1 MSLGHLSDSEIKEA
15 LALKERLDLIKKQK
29 GCQDNFLNFVEHMW
43 DGFICGRHHKI
54 FAEKLDQLY
63 HDRADGKLGA
73 AATTGSWYVG
83 ITSIKTKFPK
93 P

>member
-29 GCQDNFLNFVEHMW
+29 GWQDNFLNFVEHMW

-54 FAEKLDQLY
+54 FAEKLE
-63 HDRADGKLGA
+63 
-73 AATTGSWYVG
+73 G
-83 ITSIKTKFPK
+83 IANGTINRLILNMPPRHTK
-93 P
+93 